1 MLPGTRL
8 MRLEADVIIYWTAFI
23 GDYMLNITAP
33 VQSVGSLRSLSFR
46 IQKPA
51 ALAVLVLARSR
62 I

>member
-1 MLPGTRL
+1 